1 MRPAVARTAPVIAIE
16 PPVPEDGPLSNR
28 PVFTKRRF
36 LVAGLATA
44 ALVGPFAAGAFAA
57 EPDEVVTAVNNTWV
71 ILAGALVF
79 LMQAGFALVEAGFTR
94 AKNTTNIAMK
104 NFMDFSV
111 GALAYWAVGF
121 GLAYGGSTI
130 GGFVAYGGIGD
141 AFFVNNTELSTS
153 WFFQVVFAATAATIV
168 SGAMAERTKFSSY
181 LLYTVFITGFI
192 YPIVSHW
199 AWGGGFLSQLTP
211 AYIDFAGSGVVHL
224 VGGTAALAGVIAI
237 GPRIGRYGPNGEVR
251 PMPGHSLLLATVGVF
266 LLWFGWY
273 GFNGGSTLAA
283 VGADF
288 PSIIVT
294 TTLAAAAGGTAAMF
308 VSWAHPAFRKPD
320 PGMTLNGCLAGLV
333 GITAGCANVNNV
345 FAVVIGIIAGVIV
358 VFSVLL
364 LDRLK
369 LDDPV
374 GAISVHGVAG
384 AWGVLAVGLF
394 DTANGGGLLV
404 GGGVSQL
411 ISQTIGVIAIFA
423 WTFVTSSAV
432 FWAIKLTVGLRVS
445 AQEELEGLDMT
456 EHGVQAWPEFMP
468 GAVAEAEALEPVA

>member
-1 MRPAVARTAPVIAIE
+1 MSSRRI
-16 PPVPEDGPLSNR
+16 
-28 PVFTKRRF
+28 FTRRRF
-36 LVAGLATA
+36 LIAGLATA
-44 ALVGPFAAGAFAA
+44 VLVGPLATSAFAA
-57 EPDEVVTAVNNTWV
+57 DDPDAVVTAVNNTWV

-111 GALAYWAVGF
+111 GALAYWAIGF
-121 GLAYGGSTI
+121 GLAYGGETL
-130 GGFVAYGGIGD
+130 GGFVAYGSIGD
-141 AFFVNNTELSTS
+141 AFFVNNPGESTS

-199 AWGGGFLSQLTP
+199 AWGGGFLSQLSTP
-211 AYIDFAGSGVVHL
+211 YIDFAGSGVVHL

-251 PMPGHSLLLATVGVF
+251 PMPGHSLLLATIGVF

-294 TTLAAAAGGTAAMF
+294 TTLAAAAGGTVAMF

-333 GITAGCANVNNV
+333 GITAGCANVDNV
-345 FAVVIGIIAGVIV
+345 GAVMIGGIAGVIV
-358 VFSVLL
+358 IFAVLFF
-364 LDRLK
+364 DRLRI
-369 LDDPV
+369 DDPV

-394 DTANGGGLLV
+394 DSNGSVDQL
-404 GGGVSQL
+404 VSQA
-411 ISQTIGVIAIFA
+411 IGVVAIFA

-445 AQEELEGLDMT
+445 AEEEIEGLDMT
-456 EHGVQAWPEFMP
+456 EHGVQAYPEFVNP
-468 GAVAEAEALEPVA
+468 APEPAALETVA